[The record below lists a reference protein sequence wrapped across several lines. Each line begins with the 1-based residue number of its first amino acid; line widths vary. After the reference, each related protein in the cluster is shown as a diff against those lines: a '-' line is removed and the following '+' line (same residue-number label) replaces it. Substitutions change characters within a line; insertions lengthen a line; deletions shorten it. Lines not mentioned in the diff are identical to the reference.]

1 MAITTL
7 EEVKRTLGIKGNQ
20 RDEQIQSLI
29 PKVEAWM
36 AGYTN
41 TTLPRKDGTYPQGYE
56 KIAIEMIGYDLNN
69 IAKQGFKSESLSRH
83 SVTYASETGSYP
95 VAITKGL
102 RRKLRW

>member
-1 MAITTL
+1 MAITTVP
-7 EEVKRTLGIKGNQ
+7 EVQKTLGIKGK
-20 RDEQIQSLI
+20 DEQIEALI
-29 PKVEAWM
+29 PQVEAWI

-41 TTLPRKDGTYPQGYE
+41 TPMPDKNGQYPDGYK

-69 IAKQGFKSESLSRH
+69 IAKQGIKSETLSRH

-102 RRKLRW
+102 RRRLRW

>member
-7 EEVKRTLGIKGNQ
+7 EEVKSALGVNGN
-20 RDEQIQSLI
+20 DEQITALI
-29 PKVEAWM
+29 PLVEEWI

-41 TTLPRKDGTYPQGYE
+41 TNMPDENGEYPRGY
-56 KIAIEMIGYDLNN
+56 KKVAIEMIGYDLNN
-69 IAKQGFKSESLSRH
+69 IAKQGIKSESLSRY
-83 SVTYASETGSYP
+83 SVTFNTDSKDYP